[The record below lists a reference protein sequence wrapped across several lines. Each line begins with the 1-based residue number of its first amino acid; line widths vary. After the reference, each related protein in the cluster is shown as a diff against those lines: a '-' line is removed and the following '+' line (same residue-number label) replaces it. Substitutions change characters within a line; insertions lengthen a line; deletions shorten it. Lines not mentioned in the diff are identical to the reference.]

1 MKRKKTATVDTTS
14 ANYRNLVVT
23 LSETVGQHQIS
34 VMRDAMHPDSLIS
47 SEAVHYE
54 LVKKIFRDIYRAN
67 RCYHLNASIDC
78 HTTFDVLG
86 KIHADLVDSD
96 QSDVDQIGLI
106 REIGEAT
113 RTFFERHDSCPTVV
127 EIDAHNSSLRPSR

>member
-1 MKRKKTATVDTTS
+1 MKRKKTAPVDTTS
-14 ANYRNLVVT
+14 ANFRNLAIT

-34 VMRDAMHPDSLIS
+34 VEPNAMHPDSLIS

-67 RCYHLNASIDC
+67 HCYHLNAPIDC

-86 KIHADLVDSD
+86 KIHADLIESD
-96 QSDVDQIGLI
+96 KSDIDQIGLI
-106 REIGEAT
+106 RIIGEAT
-113 RTFFERHDSCPTVV
+113 RSFFEKHDLCPM
-127 EIDAHNSSLRPSR
+127 NSDIVARKSSVTPSH